1 MDNKNFQTIKETCPN
16 EMMFPNNQRQRKTK
30 IFSEVPVVE
39 VSPKEQLLDLLS
51 CLPWTGARARLVPR
65 LGFPFFVRHLSLRVC
80 WEAWPPSG
88 LEVSWGCT
96 VPPWLAPATKQS
108 KLLRIPQSLRFVLLL
123 VRCQVQVQTLFSKV
137 VDLLG
142 LEGRLVESTPDSE
155 RWLESD
161 EKPFAVVRDFSCV
174 Q

>member
-1 MDNKNFQTIKETCPN
+1 MHCPTLAGSGYKTIKVAADSTVA
-16 EMMFPNNQRQRKTK
+16 
-30 IFSEVPVVE
+30 EVPIA
-39 VSPKEQLLDLLS
+39 
-51 CLPWTGARARLVPR
+51 ARKVP
-65 LGFPFFVRHLSLRVC
+65 S
-80 WEAWPPSG
+80 SG
-88 LEVSWGCT
+88 
-96 VPPWLAPATKQS
+96 
-108 KLLRIPQSLRFVLLL
+108 
-123 VRCQVQVQTLFSKV
+123 LFSKV

>member
-65 LGFPFFVRHLSLRVC
+65 F
-80 WEAWPPSG
+80 
-88 LEVSWGCT
+88 
-96 VPPWLAPATKQS
+96 
-108 KLLRIPQSLRFVLLL
+108 
-123 VRCQVQVQTLFSKV
+123 
-137 VDLLG
+137 
-142 LEGRLVESTPDSE
+142 
-155 RWLESD
+155 
-161 EKPFAVVRDFSCV
+161 
-174 Q
+174 